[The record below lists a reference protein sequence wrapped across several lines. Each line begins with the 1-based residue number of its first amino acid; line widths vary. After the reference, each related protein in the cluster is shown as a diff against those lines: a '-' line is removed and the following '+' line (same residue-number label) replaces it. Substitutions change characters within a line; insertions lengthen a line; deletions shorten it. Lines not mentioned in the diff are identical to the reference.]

1 VVVRTPSTCRSR
13 RRLLPH
19 SDRGNPLHGGK
30 MTYSEANAHRI
41 ADVGHVYLVTRALLP
56 KSPLPT
62 LTIVDPHET
71 AIG

>member
-1 VVVRTPSTCRSR
+1 MVVRTPSTCRSR

-41 ADVGHVYLVTRALLP
+41 ADVGHVYLVTRVLSP

-62 LTIVDPHET
+62 LTIVDPHAT